1 MFREKENAV
10 KFANEAVQKSVD
22 VLATSTYYTFTCGPV
37 ELDVVFT
44 APQLIDDLDLLS
56 TPINYVSYRVRSLD
70 KKTHDVQFYMET
82 TPELA
87 INESNQPTVA
97 RTLSKNG
104 ISYVEAG
111 SIDQPICDRRGDL
124 ICADWGY
131 AYLASTNGSGK
142 SVSLGDYYGMKES
155 FVKNG
160 TLATTKAKWTTRKEE
175 DNPAMAYVHN
185 LGSVSNSGKE
195 GFMMLGYDDIYSIEY
210 MYEKRMGYW
219 KHDGKVTIFDAF
231 EKLRDNYQAI
241 MERCRAFDELIYDDA
256 EKAGGKKYLSQNASR
271 QEEMRVRQ
279 QMDSVYEALR
289 EGADFATLAR
299 RYSDDEACKNVG
311 GVLPWMPV
319 NKNMQE
325 WIDKLE
331 SLERNK
337 ISAPFYSPMGIH
349 IVKWIDRRQGVSFE
363 EKREQLLN
371 YLEKNGNC
379 TWKELSAEQKEE
391 LEFRVQELQDGL
403 LAAYLSQK
411 YQSGDEAWNEDDLE
425 RFFKQ
430 HKSDYAWELPH
441 YRGAVIDCKDRKTA
455 SAIKKQLKKKPV
467 SQWKDILHTLTGDD
481 ASSKVRMEAGVFQ
494 IGTNRYI
501 DKLVFKCG
509 SFQPEPDLPYT
520 FVMGKKLKKG
530 PESYEDVREAVVKDY
545 LTVYEDAWLKD
556 LKRKYKVEINQEV
569 LKTVNNN
576 GSN

>member
-1 MFREKENAV
+1 M
-10 KFANEAVQKSVD
+10 
-22 VLATSTYYTFTCGPV
+22 
-37 ELDVVFT
+37 
-44 APQLIDDLDLLS
+44 
-56 TPINYVSYRVRSLD
+56 
-70 KKTHDVQFYMET
+70 
-82 TPELA
+82 
-87 INESNQPTVA
+87 
-97 RTLSKNG
+97 
-104 ISYVEAG
+104 
-111 SIDQPICDRRGDL
+111 
-124 ICADWGY
+124 
-131 AYLASTNGSGK
+131 
-142 SVSLGDYYGMKES
+142 
-155 FVKNG
+155 
-160 TLATTKAKWTTRKEE
+160 
-175 DNPAMAYVHN
+175 
-185 LGSVSNSGKE
+185 
-195 GFMMLGYDDIYSIEY
+195 
-210 MYEKRMGYW
+210 
-219 KHDGKVTIFDAF
+219 
-231 EKLRDNYQAI
+231 
-241 MERCRAFDELIYDDA
+241 
-256 EKAGGKKYLSQNASR
+256 
-271 QEEMRVRQ
+271 
-279 QMDSVYEALR
+279 
-289 EGADFATLAR
+289 
-299 RYSDDEACKNVG
+299 
-311 GVLPWMPV
+311 
-319 NKNMQE
+319 
-325 WIDKLE
+325 
-331 SLERNK
+331 
-337 ISAPFYSPMGIH
+337 
-349 IVKWIDRRQGVSFE
+349 
-363 EKREQLLN
+363 N

-441 YRGAVIDCKDRKTA
+441 YRGAVIHCKDRKTA

>member
-1 MFREKENAV
+1 MPHRMVGILSLLLVFALEMRAQGEVVLSIDGEPVKRSEFEYYFR
-10 KFANEAVQKSVD
+10 KSSHR
-22 VLATSTYYTFTCGPV
+22 TP
-37 ELDVVFT
+37 
-44 APQLIDDLDLLS
+44 LS
-56 TPINYVSYRVRSLD
+56 FLPSFINYKLKVRYAHDMGIDTLPVFRRQVDWYRGKL
-70 KKTHDVQFYMET
+70 
-82 TPELA
+82 L
-87 INESNQPTVA
+87 
-97 RTLSKNG
+97 RT
-104 ISYVEAG
+104 
-111 SIDQPICDRRGDL
+111 
-124 ICADWGY
+124 
-131 AYLASTNGSGK
+131 YLA
-142 SVSLGDYYGMKES
+142 
-155 FVKNG
+155 
-160 TLATTKAKWTTRKEE
+160 
-175 DNPAMAYVHN
+175 
-185 LGSVSNSGKE
+185 
-195 GFMMLGYDDIYSIEY
+195 
-210 MYEKRMGYW
+210 
-219 KHDGKVTIFDAF
+219 
-231 EKLRDNYQAI
+231 
-241 MERCRAFDELIYDDA
+241 DA
-256 EKAGGKKYLSQNASR
+256 EKEEQAARRLYLQGEQRLQANDWIKIAHISKYLSQNASR

-289 EGADFATLAR
+289 EGADFVTLAR

-379 TWKELSAEQKEE
+379 TWKELSAGQKEE
-391 LEFRVQELQDGL
+391 LEFRVRELQDGL

-441 YRGAVIDCKDRKTA
+441 YRGAVIHCKDRKTA

-556 LKRKYKVEINQEV
+556 LKQKYKVEINQEV